1 MAVNR
6 DLSSDDSRVHIYP
19 TDNEA
24 FLAAAAA
31 VTKLVRLGI
40 SKNKTC
46 NVILAAGNSISKTL
60 SLLSNIDT
68 DWSKVNWYLAD
79 ERCVN
84 AENELR
90 NDKQIAD
97 ILRNSLGA
105 HYGHI
110 FSPSSYLSPK
120 EAADE
125 YASRIE
131 RINMFDFCLLGM
143 GNDGHIASLLPNH
156 QALNSNRVCC
166 EVIDSPNPP
175 AQRVTLTLKIFAQVE
190 NRILITTGSNKSD
203 AVADF
208 TTNPKSLVRLY
219 NPTAIF
225 ADQAA
230 YS

>member
-60 SLLSNIDT
+60 SLLSKIDT

-79 ERCVN
+79 ERCCN
-84 AENELR
+84 AESELR

-97 ILRNSLGA
+97 VLRNSLGA

-120 EAADE
+120 EAADK

-208 TTNPKSLVRLY
+208 TTNPNSPVRLY

>member
-6 DLSSDDSRVHIYP
+6 DLSSDDLRVHIYP
-19 TDNEA
+19 TDNEV
-24 FLAAAAA
+24 FVAAAAA
-31 VTKLVRLGI
+31 ITELVRLGI
-40 SKNKTC
+40 SKNQTS

-79 ERCVN
+79 ERCVD
-84 AENELR
+84 AESELR

-105 HYGHI
+105 RYGHI
-110 FSPSSYLSPK
+110 FSPSSYLTPE
-120 EAADE
+120 EATEE

-143 GNDGHIASLLPNH
+143 GNDGHIASLLPSH

-166 EVIDSPNPP
+166 EVTDSPNPP
-175 AQRVTLTLKIFAQVE
+175 ALRVTLTLKMFAQVE
-190 NRILITTGSNKSD
+190 NRILVTTGSSKSS
-203 AVADF
+203 AVTDY
-208 TTNPKSLVRLY
+208 TTNPKSPVRLY

>member
-1 MAVNR
+1 VAVNR
-6 DLSSDDSRVHIYP
+6 DFSSRDSRVHIFP

-24 FLAAAAA
+24 FVAAAAA
-31 VTKLVRLGI
+31 VTELVRLGI
-40 SKNKTC
+40 SKNQTS

-60 SLLSNIDT
+60 SLLSNTDT

-84 AENELR
+84 AESELR

-97 ILRNSLGA
+97 VLRNSLGA
-105 HYGHI
+105 HYGQI
-110 FSPSSYLSPK
+110 FSPSSYLPPK

-175 AQRVTLTLKIFAQVE
+175 AQRVTLTLKMFAQVE
-190 NRILITTGSNKSD
+190 NRILVTTGSKKSD

-208 TTNPKSLVRLY
+208 TTNPKSAVRLY

>member
-6 DLSSDDSRVHIYP
+6 DLSSDDSRVHIFA

-24 FLAAAAA
+24 FVAAAAA
-31 VTKLVRLGI
+31 VTELVRLGI
-40 SKNKTC
+40 SKNQTS

-79 ERCVN
+79 ERCVD
-84 AENELR
+84 AESELR

-110 FSPSSYLSPK
+110 FSSSSYLSPK

-156 QALNSNRVCC
+156 QALDSNRVCC
-166 EVIDSPNPP
+166 EITDSPNPP
-175 AQRVTLTLKIFAQVE
+175 AQRVTLTLKVFAQVE

-208 TTNPKSLVRLY
+208 TINPKSPVRLY

>member
-6 DLSSDDSRVHIYP
+6 DLSSHDSRVHIYP

-24 FLAAAAA
+24 FLAAATA
-31 VTKLVRLGI
+31 VTELVRLGI
-40 SKNKTC
+40 SKNQTS
-46 NVILAAGNSISKTL
+46 NVIMAAGNSISKTL
-60 SLLSNIDT
+60 SLLSKIDT
-68 DWSKVNWYLAD
+68 DWSNVNWYLAD
-79 ERCVN
+79 ERCVD
-84 AENELR
+84 AESELR

-143 GNDGHIASLLPNH
+143 GNDGHIASLFPNH
-156 QALNSNRVCC
+156 QALNSNEVCC
-166 EVIDSPNPP
+166 EILDSPNPP
-175 AQRVTLTLKIFAQVE
+175 AQRITLTLRMFAQVK
-190 NRILITTGSNKSD
+190 NRILVTAGHSKSN
-203 AVADF
+203 AVADY
-208 TTNPKSLVRLY
+208 TTNPKSPVRLY
-219 NPTAIF
+219 DPTAIF
-225 ADQAA
+225 ADEAA

>member
-19 TDNEA
+19 TDNEV
-24 FLAAAAA
+24 FVAAAAA
-31 VTKLVRLGI
+31 ITKLVRLGI
-40 SKNKTC
+40 SKNQIS

-60 SLLSNIDT
+60 SLLSST
-68 DWSKVNWYLAD
+68 DADWTNVNWYLAD
-79 ERCVN
+79 ERCVD
-84 AENELR
+84 AENESR

-97 ILRNSLGA
+97 VLRNSLGA
-105 HYGHI
+105 RYGCI
-110 FSPSSYLSPK
+110 FSPSSYLTPK

-131 RINMFDFCLLGM
+131 QINMFDLCLLGM

-156 QALNSNRVCC
+156 RALSTNRVCC
-166 EVIDSPNPP
+166 EIIDSPNPP
-175 AQRVTLTLKIFAQVE
+175 ALRVTLTLKMFAQVE
-190 NRILITTGSNKSD
+190 NRILVTTGSGKSD
-203 AVADF
+203 AITDF
-208 TTNPKSLVRLY
+208 TSNLKSPVRLY
-219 NPTAIF
+219 NPKAIF

>member
-6 DLSSDDSRVHIYP
+6 DLSLDDSRVHIYP

-24 FLAAAAA
+24 FVAAAAE
-31 VTKLVRLGI
+31 VTKLVRDGI
-40 SKNKTC
+40 SKNQTSK
-46 NVILAAGNSISKTL
+46 VILAAGNSISKTL
-60 SLLSNIDT
+60 SLLSSTDA

-79 ERCVN
+79 ERCFD
-84 AENELR
+84 AENNLR
-90 NDKQIAD
+90 NDKQIAEV
-97 ILRNSLGA
+97 LKNSLGA
-105 HYGHI
+105 HYGRI
-110 FSPSSYLSPK
+110 FSPSSHLTPK

-131 RINMFDFCLLGM
+131 QINMFDLCLLGM

-156 QALNSNRVCC
+156 RALSSNRVCC

-175 AQRVTLTLKIFAQVE
+175 AQRITLTLKMLAQVE
-190 NRILITTGSNKSD
+190 NRILVTTGSSKSD
-203 AVADF
+203 AVTDY
-208 TTNPKSLVRLY
+208 TTNPKSPVRLY

>member
-6 DLSSDDSRVHIYP
+6 DLSSHDSRVHIYQ

-24 FLAAAAA
+24 FVAAAAA
-31 VTKLVRLGI
+31 VTKLVRLSI
-40 SKNKTC
+40 SKNQTS

-60 SLLSNIDT
+60 GLLSSVDA
-68 DWSKVNWYLAD
+68 DWPNVNWYLAD
-79 ERCVN
+79 ERCVDVESN
-84 AENELR
+84 LR

-105 HYGHI
+105 RYGFI
-110 FSPSSYLSPK
+110 FSPSSYLTPK

-131 RINMFDFCLLGM
+131 QINMFDLCLLGM

-156 QALNSNRVCC
+156 RALSSNRVCC
-166 EVIDSPNPP
+166 EVTDSPNPP
-175 AQRVTLTLKIFAQVE
+175 TQRITLTLKMFAQVE
-190 NRILITTGSNKSD
+190 SRILVTTGSGKSD
-203 AVADF
+203 AVTDY
-208 TTNPKSLVRLY
+208 TTNPKSPVRLY

>member
-6 DLSSDDSRVHIYP
+6 DLSSHDSRVHIFA

-24 FLAAAAA
+24 FVAAAAT
-31 VTKLVRLGI
+31 VTELVGLGI
-40 SKNKTC
+40 SKNQTS

-79 ERCVN
+79 ERCVD
-84 AENELR
+84 AESELR

-166 EVIDSPNPP
+166 EITDSPNPP
-175 AQRVTLTLKIFAQVE
+175 AQRVTLTLKVFAQVE
-190 NRILITTGSNKSD
+190 NRILVTTGSSKSD
-203 AVADF
+203 AVTDY
-208 TTNPKSLVRLY
+208 TTNPKSPVRLY

>member
-6 DLSSDDSRVHIYP
+6 DLSSHDSRVHIYQ

-24 FLAAAAA
+24 FVAAAAA
-31 VTKLVRLGI
+31 VTKLVRLSI
-40 SKNKTC
+40 SKNQTA

-60 SLLSNIDT
+60 GLLSSVDA
-68 DWSKVNWYLAD
+68 DWPNVNWYLAD
-79 ERCVN
+79 ERCVD
-84 AENELR
+84 AESNLR

-110 FSPSSYLSPK
+110 FSPSSYLTPK
-120 EAADE
+120 EAAEE

-143 GNDGHIASLLPNH
+143 GNDGHIASLLPH
-156 QALNSNRVCC
+156 HRALSSNSVCC

-175 AQRVTLTLKIFAQVE
+175 AQRVTLTLKMFAQVE
-190 NRILITTGSNKSD
+190 NRILITTGSSKSS
-203 AVADF
+203 AVTDY
-208 TTNPKSLVRLY
+208 TTNPKSPVRLY
-219 NPTAIF
+219 DPTAIF

>member
-1 MAVNR
+1 VA
-6 DLSSDDSRVHIYP
+6 
-19 TDNEA
+19 T
-24 FLAAAAA
+24 AAA
-31 VTKLVRLGI
+31 VTELVRLGI
-40 SKNKTC
+40 SKNQTS

-79 ERCVN
+79 ERCVD
-84 AENELR
+84 AESELR

-110 FSPSSYLSPK
+110 FSPSSFLSPK

-156 QALNSNRVCC
+156 HALNSNRVCC

-175 AQRVTLTLKIFAQVE
+175 AQRVTLTLKVFAQVE
-190 NRILITTGSNKSD
+190 NRILVTTGSTKSD
-203 AVADF
+203 AVTDL
-208 TTNPKSLVRLY
+208 TTNPKSPVRLY

>member
-6 DLSSDDSRVHIYP
+6 DLSSHDSRVHIYP

-24 FLAAAAA
+24 FVAAAAA
-31 VTKLVRLGI
+31 VTELVRDGI
-40 SKNKTC
+40 SKNQTS

-60 SLLSNIDT
+60 SLLSKIDT

-97 ILRNSLGA
+97 VLRNSLGA

-110 FSPSSYLSPK
+110 FSPSSHLPPK

-125 YASRIE
+125 YASRIG

-156 QALNSNRVCC
+156 QALDSNRVCC
-166 EVIDSPNPP
+166 EVNDSPNPP
-175 AQRVTLTLKIFAQVE
+175 AQRVTLTLKMFAQVE

-208 TTNPKSLVRLY
+208 TTNPKSPVRLY

>member
-6 DLSSDDSRVHIYP
+6 DLSLDDSRVHIFA

-24 FLAAAAA
+24 FVAAAAA

-60 SLLSNIDT
+60 SLLSKIDT
-68 DWSKVNWYLAD
+68 DWSKVNWFLAD
-79 ERCVN
+79 ERCVD
-84 AENELR
+84 AESELR

-97 ILRNSLGA
+97 ILRASLGA

-110 FSPSSYLSPK
+110 LSPSSYLPPK

-156 QALNSNRVCC
+156 HALNSNRVCC
-166 EVIDSPNPP
+166 EVIDSPNQP
-175 AQRVTLTLKIFAQVE
+175 AQRVTLTLRIFAQVE

-203 AVADF
+203 AVVEF
-208 TTNPKSLVRLY
+208 TTNPKAPVRLY

>member
-1 MAVNR
+1 VAVNR

-24 FLAAAAA
+24 FVAAAAE
-31 VTKLVRLGI
+31 VTKLVRDGI
-40 SKNKTC
+40 SKNDTC

-97 ILRNSLGA
+97 VLRNSLGA

-110 FSPSSYLSPK
+110 FSPSSYLPPK

-156 QALNSNRVCC
+156 QALDSNRVCC
-166 EVIDSPNPP
+166 EIADSPNPP
-175 AQRVTLTLKIFAQVE
+175 AQRVTLTLKMFAQVE
-190 NRILITTGSNKSD
+190 NRILVTTGSSKSD
-203 AVADF
+203 AVTDY
-208 TTNPKSLVRLY
+208 TTNPKSPVRLY
-219 NPTAIF
+219 NPTEIF

>member
-6 DLSSDDSRVHIYP
+6 DLSSHDSRVHIFA
-19 TDNEA
+19 TENET
-24 FLAAAAA
+24 FMAAAAA
-31 VTKLVRLGI
+31 VTKVVGLSI
-40 SKNKTC
+40 SKDQTS
-46 NVILAAGNSISKTL
+46 NVILAAGNSISKTVSFL
-60 SLLSNIDT
+60 SSVDT
-68 DWSKVNWYLAD
+68 DWSNVNWFLAD
-79 ERCVN
+79 ERCVD

-97 ILRNSLGA
+97 VLRNSLGA
-105 HYGHI
+105 HYGQI
-110 FSPSSYLSPK
+110 FSPSSYLPPK

-156 QALNSNRVCC
+156 HALNSNRVCC
-166 EVIDSPNPP
+166 EITDSPNPP

-208 TTNPKSLVRLY
+208 TTNPKSPVRLY

>member
-6 DLSSDDSRVHIYP
+6 DLSSHDSRVHIYP

-24 FLAAAAA
+24 YVAAAAA
-31 VTKLVRLGI
+31 VTELVRLGI
-40 SKNKTC
+40 SKNQTS
-46 NVILAAGNSISKTL
+46 NVIMAAGNSISKTL

-68 DWSKVNWYLAD
+68 DWSNVNWYLAD
-79 ERCVN
+79 ERCVD
-84 AENELR
+84 AESELR

-156 QALNSNRVCC
+156 QALDSNRVCC
-166 EVIDSPNPP
+166 EITDSPNLP
-175 AQRVTLTLKIFAQVE
+175 AQRVTLTLKVFAQVE
-190 NRILITTGSNKSD
+190 NRILVTTGSNKSD

-208 TTNPKSLVRLY
+208 TTNPKSPVRLY

>member
-1 MAVNR
+1 VAVNR

-60 SLLSNIDT
+60 SLLSKIDT
-68 DWSKVNWYLAD
+68 DWSNVNWYLAD
-79 ERCVN
+79 ERCVD
-84 AENELR
+84 AESELR

-208 TTNPKSLVRLY
+208 TTNPNSPVRLY

>member
-6 DLSSDDSRVHIYP
+6 DLSSHDSRVHIYP

-24 FLAAAAA
+24 FLAAATA
-31 VTKLVRLGI
+31 VTELVRLGI
-40 SKNKTC
+40 SKNQTS
-46 NVILAAGNSISKTL
+46 NVIMAAGNSISKTL
-60 SLLSNIDT
+60 SLLSKIDT

-79 ERCVN
+79 ERCVD
-84 AENELR
+84 AESELR

-97 ILRNSLGA
+97 ILRASLGA
-105 HYGHI
+105 NYGHI
-110 FSPSSYLSPK
+110 LSPSSYLPPK

-175 AQRVTLTLKIFAQVE
+175 AQRVTLTLKVFAQVE
-190 NRILITTGSNKSD
+190 NRILVTTGSNKSD

-208 TTNPKSLVRLY
+208 TTNPKSPVRLY

>member
-1 MAVNR
+1 VAVNR
-6 DLSSDDSRVHIYP
+6 DLSSRDSRVHIYP

-24 FLAAAAA
+24 IVAAAAA
-31 VTKLVRLGI
+31 VTELVRLRI
-40 SKNKTC
+40 SKDKTC
-46 NVILAAGNSISKTL
+46 NVILAGGNSISKTL
-60 SLLSNIDT
+60 SLLSKIET

-97 ILRNSLGA
+97 VLRNSLGA

-110 FSPSSYLSPK
+110 FSPRSYLLPK

-156 QALNSNRVCC
+156 QALDSNRVCC
-166 EVIDSPNPP
+166 EIADSPNPP
-175 AQRVTLTLKIFAQVE
+175 AQRVTLTLKMFAQVE

>member
-6 DLSSDDSRVHIYP
+6 DLSSHDSRVHIYP

-24 FLAAAAA
+24 FVAAAAA
-31 VTKLVRLGI
+31 FTDLVRLGI
-40 SKNKTC
+40 SKNQIS

-60 SLLSNIDT
+60 SLLSSADA
-68 DWSKVNWYLAD
+68 DWPNVNWYLAD
-79 ERCVN
+79 ERCVD
-84 AENELR
+84 AESNLR

-97 ILRNSLGA
+97 VLRNSLGA
-105 HYGHI
+105 RYGRI
-110 FSPSSYLSPK
+110 FSPSSYLTPK
-120 EAADE
+120 EATDE

-131 RINMFDFCLLGM
+131 QINMFDLCLLGM

-156 QALNSNRVCC
+156 QALSSSRVCC
-166 EVIDSPNPP
+166 EIIDSPNPP
-175 AQRVTLTLKIFAQVE
+175 AQRITLTLKMFVQVE
-190 NRILITTGSNKSD
+190 NRILVTTGSSKSD
-203 AVADF
+203 AVTDY
-208 TTNPKSLVRLY
+208 TTNAKSPVRLY

>member
-6 DLSSDDSRVHIYP
+6 DLSSDDSRVHIFA

-24 FLAAAAA
+24 FVAAAAA
-31 VTKLVRLGI
+31 VTELVRLGV
-40 SKNKTC
+40 SKNQTS
-46 NVILAAGNSISKTL
+46 NVILATGNSISKTL
-60 SLLSNIDT
+60 SLLSKIDT

-79 ERCVN
+79 ERCVD
-84 AENELR
+84 AESELR

-156 QALNSNRVCC
+156 QSLDSNRVCC
-166 EVIDSPNPP
+166 EITDSPNPP
-175 AQRVTLTLKIFAQVE
+175 AQRVTLTLKVFAQVE

-208 TTNPKSLVRLY
+208 TTNPKSPVRLY
-219 NPTAIF
+219 NPTEIF
-225 ADQAA
+225 ADKAA